1 MLCAAPG
8 WAVDIQRQDR
18 ALPSDNASLL
28 EGQVRSGRGSDED
41 AVGVLRA
48 AEKERER
55 QRVCGRASESS
66 KPAVVGTPG
75 AEISAL
81 GGASTRR
88 QSPRPS
94 SSTFGKGLSVLH
106 LGTSRSGDLATS

>member
-1 MLCAAPG
+1 MKAQ
-8 WAVDIQRQDR
+8 WVSFEQQR
-18 ALPSDNASLL
+18 
-28 EGQVRSGRGSDED
+28 RSGSARGC
-41 AVGVLRA
+41 V
-48 AEKERER
+48 AE
-55 QRVCGRASESS
+55 RASHRNQRSLG
-66 KPAVVGTPG
+66 PPG

-94 SSTFGKGLSVLH
+94 SSTFRKGLSVLH